1 MNKLH
6 IAALMHWSITMWKII
21 PTKKTLTPTELVKL
35 AHLQKIL
42 ADMGK
47 NGAAD
52 EDIRNVNVQIT
63 EITGESR
70 LSRLQRILICLC
82 GFVVLIFLAW
92 GLYPAIES
100 AKSFFGQTV
109 PLQEYKALE
118 AQLKKEQKMLIKIAR
133 LESDNKLLT
142 EEKRKDKCI
151 IRGHE
156 IILTLIDKNGN
167 VMPPQAKG
175 IGGAQLL
182 EQCSKTDSPYLLFL
196 EFK

>member
-1 MNKLH
+1 
-6 IAALMHWSITMWKII
+6 MWKII

-70 LSRLQRILICLC
+70 LSLLQWTLVCLC
-82 GFVVLIFLAW
+82 GIAVLGW
-92 GLYPAIES
+92 VLYSAIES

-109 PLQEYKALE
+109 PLREYKALE
-118 AQLKKEQKMLIKIAR
+118 NELKKQQKIHVDIGF
-133 LESDNKLLT
+133 LESANKLLT
-142 EEKRKDKCI
+142 EEKRRNECV
-151 IRGHE
+151 IRGYN
-156 IILTLIDKNGN
+156 IILTLTKKNGG
-167 VMPPQAKG
+167 VMPPQATG
-175 IGGAQLL
+175 IGEAELRK
-182 EQCSKTDSPYLLFL
+182 QCRNAKDPDPLFM
-196 EFK
+196 